1 MTTETTTGIPVTIGG
16 ITWRKITDQIVTAI
30 EGGSGYWCSSF
41 KPADGKRPDTEVSPW
56 YDDEKIW
63 AGDFKIELVD
73 AEDGESKLYFT
84 PESLRKGLQW
94 LADNHPD
101 RIGEIVNETGDA
113 ETADVF
119 LQACVLGDIVY
130 G

>member
-1 MTTETTTGIPVTIGG
+1 MTDTTTTAIPLTINGL
-16 ITWRKITDQIVTAI
+16 TWRKITDQIVTAI
-30 EGGSGYWCSSF
+30 EGGSGYWCGSF
-41 KPADGKRPDTEVSPW
+41 KPVEDIKTDVRPW

-63 AGDFKIELVD
+63 AGDFKIEVAD
-73 AEDGESKLYFT
+73 AEDGTKLFFT
-84 PESLRKGLQW
+84 PESLKNGLQW
-94 LADNHPD
+94 LADNQLG
-101 RIGEIVNETGDA
+101 RIEEIVKETGDA

>member
-1 MTTETTTGIPVTIGG
+1 MTDTTTIAIPLTINGL
-16 ITWRKITDQIVTAI
+16 TWRKITDQIVTAI

-41 KPADGKRPDTEVSPW
+41 KLVGDIKTDVQPW

-63 AGDFKIELVD
+63 AGDFRIEVAD
-73 AEDGESKLYFT
+73 AEDGSTLFFT
-84 PESLRKGLQW
+84 PESLKKGLQW
-94 LADNHPD
+94 LADNQLG
-101 RIGEIVNETGDA
+101 RIEEIVNETGDA

>member
-1 MTTETTTGIPVTIGG
+1 MTDITTSVGPLTINGL
-16 ITWRKITDQIVTAI
+16 TWRKITDQIVTAI
-30 EGGSGYWCSSF
+30 EGGSGYWCGSF
-41 KPADGKRPDTEVSPW
+41 KPVEDIKTKVSPW
-56 YDDEKIW
+56 YNDEKIW
-63 AGDFKIELVD
+63 AGDFKIELTD
-73 AEDGESKLYFT
+73 AEDGSTLFFT

-94 LADNHPD
+94 LADNQL
-101 RIGEIVNETGDA
+101 RRLEEIIKETGDA